1 MLPEDEVILPEQL
14 PRTFMF
20 PEAETIFVAL
30 PLKTR
35 DRGSAIYC
43 REVLKR
49 STGSE
54 LNNCMNIHR
63 YVEASD
69 RTYILYL

>member
-1 MLPEDEVILPEQL
+1 MLPVDEVILPEQL
-14 PRTFMF
+14 PRTFTF
-20 PEAETIFVAL
+20 PEAETIFVTL

-54 LNNCMNIHR
+54 R
-63 YVEASD
+63 
-69 RTYILYL
+69 

>member
-1 MLPEDEVILPEQL
+1 MLPVDEVILPEQL
-14 PRTFMF
+14 PRTFTF
-20 PEAETIFVAL
+20 PEADTIFVAL

-54 LNNCMNIHR
+54 R
-63 YVEASD
+63 
-69 RTYILYL
+69 